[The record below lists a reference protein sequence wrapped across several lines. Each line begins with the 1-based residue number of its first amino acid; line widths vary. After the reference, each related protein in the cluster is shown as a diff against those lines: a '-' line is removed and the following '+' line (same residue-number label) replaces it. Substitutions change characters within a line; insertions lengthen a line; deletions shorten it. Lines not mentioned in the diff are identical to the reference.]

1 MDKLYVKLEDQSSF
15 TGDKKALQFLPEEM
29 RRKAQASPAVMA
41 PPETTTPSG
50 GADSQ
55 RLNLAE
61 KARSASELSQQDLMV
76 LLEREFKKARE
87 TPRLQ
92 QEFHGLG
99 QTDLFQKLAAGAQA
113 VATGAETFH
122 KTLDPEAAKKA
133 EEEKLAQQRQTQLR
147 IAGGLAVLGLLT
159 YFLFFRK

>member
-1 MDKLYVKLEDQSSF
+1 MDKLYVKIEDQSSF

-50 GADSQ
+50 DTQ

-122 KTLDPEAAKKA
+122 KTLDPEAVKKA

-147 IAGGLAVLGLLT
+147 IAGGLAVLGVLT